1 MPRVAGG
8 VEVLPGERVSGV
20 AGELAGEGAPGAP
33 VAFPERVQ
41 CVDLAQVAG
50 KPSGEGVP
58 VQAAQEVLAAQL
70 AEDDSG
76 G

>member
-1 MPRVAGG
+1 M
-8 VEVLPGERVSGV
+8 LPGEHVPGV
-20 AGELAGEGAPGAP
+20 AGELADEGALRAP

-41 CVDLAQVAG
+41 CVDLAQVVG

-70 AEDDSG
+70 AEDAGSG
-76 G
+76 